1 MEVRKRPDPVL
12 SKKSKPVLGISDKEK
27 ELIQEMIK
35 TMHFENGVGLAAPQV
50 GHNIRIAVVNPDP
63 ENAKDMIL
71 INPEIISAKGSAAV
85 EEGCLSLPGVYAKVK
100 RAKEITVKMHDIHGK
115 QLQFTAAGLLAR
127 IIQHEID
134 HLDGLLFADWLN
146 VLKRRMLLRDYKKLQ
161 SKAIL

>member
-1 MEVRKRPDPVL
+1 MEVRKNPDPVL

-27 ELIQEMIK
+27 ELIQEMIR

-63 ENAKDMIL
+63 ENAKDMVL
-71 INPEIISAKGSAAV
+71 INPEIISAKGSAV
-85 EEGCLSLPGVYAKVK
+85 IEEGCLSLPGVYAKVK
-100 RAKEITVKMHDIHGK
+100 RAKEIVVKTQDIHGK
-115 QLQFTAAGLLAR
+115 QLQFTATGLLAR

-134 HLDGLLFADWLN
+134 HLDGSLFVDRLN
-146 VLKRRMLLRDYKKLQ
+146 VLKRKMLLRDYKKLR

>member
-1 MEVRKRPDPVL
+1 MEVRKSPDPVL

-27 ELIQEMIK
+27 ELIQEMIR

-63 ENAKDMIL
+63 ETAKDMIL
-71 INPEIISAKGSAAV
+71 INPEIVSKKGTAV
-85 EEGCLSLPGVYAKVK
+85 IEEGCLSLPGVYAKIK
-100 RAKEITVKMHDIHGK
+100 RAKEIAVKMQDIHGK
-115 QLQFTAAGLLAR
+115 QLQLTATGLLAR

-134 HLDGLLFADWLN
+134 HLDGLLFVDRLN
-146 VLKRRMLLRDYKKLQ
+146 VLKRKMLLRDYKKLR